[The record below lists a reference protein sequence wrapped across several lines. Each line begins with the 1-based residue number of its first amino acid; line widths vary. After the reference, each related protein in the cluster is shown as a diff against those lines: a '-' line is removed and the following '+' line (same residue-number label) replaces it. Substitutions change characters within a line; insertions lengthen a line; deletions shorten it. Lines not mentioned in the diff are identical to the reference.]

1 MKLRNLFPLGTALA
15 LAGLLAGPPAQAQQ
29 PRELPQQPRPLTLPQ
44 ALQVAQA
51 NYPALRAKQA
61 AVRAA
66 QADVRTN
73 RSAFLPQVSA
83 QLQAVNSTM
92 NQVRGAFIGGVAI
105 PISGGIKTTDYNAK
119 TNFSSLGALVIE
131 WPAVTFGRY
140 RADEQRSEAAVSAAQ
155 ADYDQA
161 VFEYQ
166 TQVADAYLLA
176 LGAEKS
182 VALQRA
188 NLRRAENLSTVIH
201 AGTRSGIR
209 AGIDSA
215 TANAEVARA
224 RLQVLAARQQARE
237 QRTRLAGLL
246 GQPTQDVQLDSMQFY
261 SHLPQANAG
270 PPAGDTARANNPLMR
285 AYRRRITASEAQ
297 VKLLT
302 ANKRPQLNLL
312 ASTWGRGSGVADA
325 TNDRGDFTINSSPGA
340 GLPFKA
346 YDYMLGATLTWR
358 ATELIHSG
366 RAAQAQRIRVEQA
379 RADYDQQALQLATQ
393 QQNAA
398 LQVELA
404 RQTALEAP
412 AQLAAARQAYTQARA
427 RYDAGL
433 DNLLVLT
440 QAITVLNR
448 AETDQALA
456 TNNLWRAVLLQGAAG
471 GNLGGLLG
479 QL

>member
-1 MKLRNLFPLGTALA
+1 MKLPPLFSLGRAAA
-15 LAGLLAGPPAQAQQ
+15 LAGLLAGPAARAQQ
-29 PRELPQQPRPLTLPQ
+29 PRELPQLPRPLTLPQ

-51 NYPALRAKQA
+51 NYPALRAKRA

-66 QADVRTN
+66 QADVCTN

-83 QLQAVNSTM
+83 QVQAVNSTM

-105 PISGGIKTTDYNAK
+105 PISGGIKTTPYDGR

-140 RADEQRSEAAVSAAQ
+140 RADEARAEAAVSAAQ
-155 ADYDQA
+155 ADFDQS

-188 NLRRAENLSTVIH
+188 NLTRAENLATVIR

-209 AGIDSA
+209 AGIDSS
-215 TANAEVARA
+215 TTNAELARA

-246 GQPTQDVQLDSMQFY
+246 GQPAQDVQLDSMQFY
-261 SHLPQANAG
+261 SHLPQTAAG
-270 PPAGDTARANNPLMR
+270 PPPGDTTRANNPLLR
-285 AYRRRITASEAQ
+285 AYARRITANEAQ
-297 VKLLT
+297 VQLLN
-302 ANKRPQLNLL
+302 ANKRPSLNLL

-325 TNDRGDFTINSSPGA
+325 TNDRGDFVINSSPGA

-346 YDYMLGATLTWR
+346 YDYMVGATLTWR

-366 RAAQAQRIRVEQA
+366 RAAQAQQIRVEQA
-379 RADYDQQALQLATQ
+379 RADYDQQTLQLATQ

-398 LQVELA
+398 LQVDLA
-404 RQTALEAP
+404 RQTALAAP
-412 AQLAAARQAYTQARA
+412 VQLAAARQAYTQARA

-440 QAITVLNR
+440 QATTVLNR

-456 TNNLWRAVLLQGAAG
+456 TNNLWRAVLLQSATSGS
-471 GNLGGLLG
+471 LSTLLG